1 VSFGKFIDIGGFM
14 ILAQFQSLY
23 PEGSLT
29 AELVQIDRGQYI
41 VRATVQVNGVIRST
55 GMAAANTVEEAEDQ
69 ARERALMVLPMPKTS
84 SESES
89 IPVKQVTYVA
99 VSDSPKIREK
109 IAPEPVVEEGKNNS
123 FLTPALNLATEI
135 DDSSPV
141 IAATPSVNVELP
153 LPIPAPLE
161 IVRDREPS
169 SPISP
174 MVESQIVESQPL
186 PDLDISATN
195 IKPFPQRG
203 YSKSQESSGEQ
214 KTTGRKKKQSEPVD
228 QSDNIARIGME
239 MQRLSW
245 TMDQGRDHLIK
256 TYNKRSR
263 HLLSEE
269 ELKDFLQYLESQ
281 PTPTDILSDIDPLAG
296 F

>member
-55 GMAAANTVEEAEDQ
+55 GMAAANTVEEAEDK

-89 IPVKQVTYVA
+89 IPVKKVTPVL
-99 VSDSPKIREK
+99 VSDSPEIREE
-109 IAPEPVVEEGKNNS
+109 IAPKPVVMEGKNNS
-123 FLTPALNLATEI
+123 FLTPAPNLSTEN
-135 DDSSPV
+135 DDSPPA
-141 IAATPSVNVELP
+141 IAATPSASVELP
-153 LPIPAPLE
+153 LPIPTPIPTPLE

-169 SPISP
+169 SPI
-174 MVESQIVESQPL
+174 VENQPL

-203 YSKSQESSGEQ
+203 YSKSQESSGEP

-281 PTPTDILSDIDPLAG
+281 PTPADILSDIDPLAG